1 MFLDKSK
8 ISNEMP
14 LENIRENSENSEN
27 SEKNVKNN
35 VKKNVKKNVNKN
47 VNKNEETN
55 SENRFVKNSID
66 YSSYEPSHIESEGEN
81 KSLSDLEDND
91 LDELA
96 ILGFFNDFTLIDI
109 GIHDLIREVYF
120 EDWFS

>member
-1 MFLDKSK
+1 MFLEKSK
-8 ISNEMP
+8 ISNEMS

-27 SEKNVKNN
+27 NE
-35 VKKNVKKNVNKN
+35 KNVNKN

-96 ILGFFNDFTLIDI
+96 ILGFFNDFTLMDI

-120 EDWFS
+120 ED